1 MAVVREVREETGI
14 GVEVIR
20 LLALLHI
27 PDDPRKPANAAVFLC
42 KLLPG
47 QAAGILAAGDDASD
61 ARWFS
66 LDDLPPNLGFPNNRQ
81 ILDSL

>member
-1 MAVVREVREETGI
+1 MAAIREVLEETGI
-14 GVEVIR
+14 RVEVIR

-42 KLLPG
+42 KIRPDQEGANLS
-47 QAAGILAAGDDASD
+47 AGDDASD